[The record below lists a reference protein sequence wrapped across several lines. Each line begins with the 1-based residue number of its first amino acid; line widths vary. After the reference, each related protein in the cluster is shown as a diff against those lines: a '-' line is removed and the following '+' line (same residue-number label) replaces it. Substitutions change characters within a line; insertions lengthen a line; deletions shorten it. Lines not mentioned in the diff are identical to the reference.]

1 MHDQRVCIEWPAG
14 LAVLPRLTAI
24 QAAHQC
30 AGFDGGEETTG
41 NQGVGRNPADMAR
54 VWPWWKAPGRGRG
67 QLAQCGQL
75 PPRVA
80 AVLGAKERAWLGA
93 RVDHA
98 RATGTFGC
106 TDGYSHYLLVGDAL
120 TGMLPRVARV
130 ATAPQPLIEGAAI
143 D

>member
-14 LAVLPRLTAI
+14 LAVLPRLTSI
-24 QAAHQC
+24 QAAHQR
-30 AGFDGGEETTG
+30 AGFDSGEETTG
-41 NQGVGRNPADMAR
+41 YQWVGRNPADMAP
-54 VWPWWKAPGRGRG
+54 VWAGWEAPRPGRG

-98 RATGTFGC
+98 GVTGTFGC
-106 TDGYSHYLLVGDAL
+106 TDGHGHHLLVGDAL
-120 TGMLPRVARV
+120 TGMLPRATRV
-130 ATAPQPLIEGAAI
+130 ATAP
-143 D
+143 